1 MDKASYCFSF
11 RILAFSIYPPVV
23 PSSAV
28 ADLIGRIRPQRAF
41 DGISAVLLPFDPQGR
56 PDFDGLAAQ
65 VQRVSAAGL
74 TPAVNM
80 DTGFVHALD
89 SAQRIEALEVARRV
103 RGGAPFVAGAYVEDG
118 TGPMRERYRK
128 AVDPIVARGGTP
140 ILFPCSELRAATGPV
155 IVALF
160 REIAAVTP
168 GILAFELGE
177 DFVPFG
183 RIFDADTIRG
193 LLDVEGVLGLKHSSL
208 RRDLEW
214 ERLALRDARRPSF
227 RIYTGNDLAID
238 MVMYGSDYLLGLS
251 AFAPEAFALRD
262 RYWREGD
269 ARFHALNDLLQYL
282 GAFAFRAPTPAY
294 RHSAAQ
300 FLRIGGHV
308 ACADGPAGAPRRPDS
323 DVAVLA
329 DIARRIDVLLEGG

>member
-1 MDKASYCFSF
+1 VSGAPGSPA
-11 RILAFSIYPPVV
+11 IGELLARVRP
-23 PSSAV
+23 
-28 ADLIGRIRPQRAF
+28 GRVIE
-41 DGISAVLLPFDPQGR
+41 GISAVLLPFDPAGR
-56 PDFDGLAAQ
+56 PDFDGLARQIA
-65 VQRVSAAGL
+65 RVAAAGL

-80 DTGFVHALD
+80 DTGWVHRLD
-89 SAQRIEALEVARRV
+89 AGQRTCALETARRV
-103 RGGAPFVAGAYVEDG
+103 LGSAPFVAGAFVEDG
-118 TGPMRERYRK
+118 EGPMRDRYRR
-128 AVDPIVARGGTP
+128 AIEAIVARGGTP
-140 ILFPCSELRAATGPV
+140 ILFPCSELQSASGAA

-160 REIAAVTP
+160 RELAGGAP
-168 GILAFELGE
+168 GLLAFELGQ

-183 RIFDADTIRG
+183 RIFEADTIRG
-193 LLDVEGVLGLKHSSL
+193 LLDIEGVRGLKHSSL

-214 ERLALRDARRPSF
+214 ERLALRDERRPGF
-227 RIYTGNDLAID
+227 KVYTGNDLAID

-269 ARFHALNDLLQYL
+269 ARFHALNDALQYL

-300 FLRIGGHV
+300 FLKLTGHL
-308 ACADGPAGAPRRPDS
+308 AHDEGPAGAPRRPDS

-329 DIARRIDVLLEGG
+329 DIAGRLQRLIEAG